1 MNTLHPPPVKIKSY
15 IFLSIVLSWTLLG
28 CLVAFDVGGSFNRE
42 DIDDAR
48 GRGRGESFPL
58 SSLFEASSSSSSSSS
73 SLGSRRALLQEEAEE
88 NEAMAQSGPTM
99 ARASVWNPII
109 QPTTILRIALLLIQN
124 AALNNPTAGFLQMVL
139 NTELALTRF
148 SNVFASLAA
157 GVVQDYSQ
165 GVSSSSSIGNEWVID
180 GESIF
185 TSAKASEFVVG
196 GAFGLEQ
203 FFGVG
208 FEVTGD
214 AAAAIAQFLK
224 PNPLSGELKEELME
238 CHSDTNGTFYHFNET
253 FYYHDGT
260 AMTSETAESL
270 NDFSNCTNTT
280 MFRKGD
286 QEGGGEEEEEE
297 DNAAQRRRGRKLQ
310 QLTKDDLKKRKM
322 PENVEKILVHERVKV
337 PKFIERAAARHTL
350 NRHHARQQNDYSEH
364 PSFFNDEEK
373 RRRLQEIVNDEDEN
387 GDDTRKGNVTFDD
400 VEALTTEWFDSFPN
414 ALPITIRDN
423 FLALLEETIVDPQI
437 RIEIEI
443 IVALVGVAEPGRGTT
458 AAEVASEVEWTG
470 QVVLH
475 GYDAAIDVASTF
487 ETANAIAGSASKGL
501 AIAEAINDATEIV
514 GAITE
519 IVDTVNAI
527 QSEKIRGAE
536 GDESVEAQSGDGD
549 SSTINVTELSQ
560 YVKPISTNDTVRAF
574 KDSYRPDTASCENGD
589 GLCVENGADQR
600 RRRRVLLQQGP
611 IPPEIIGG
619 GGLQNVLAQFT
630 PTGGEEEAFGAV
642 SGTYAAT
649 VALVFLE
656 QVSING
662 GSITII

>member
-1 MNTLHPPPVKIKSY
+1 MFHSPSTKLFKSQ
-15 IFLSIVLSWTLLG
+15 IFLALVLSWTLLG
-28 CLVAFDVGGSFNRE
+28 CLVAFDHQSSRDDIASSSPGSF
-42 DIDDAR
+42 
-48 GRGRGESFPL
+48 L
-58 SSLFEASSSSSSSSS
+58 SSLFEASSSVSSSS
-73 SLGSRRALLQEEAEE
+73 SRRALLQEETETSDE
-88 NEAMAQSGPTM
+88 VTAQSGPM

-109 QPTTILRIALLLIQN
+109 QPTTILRIALLIIQN

-185 TSAKASEFVVG
+185 TSSKASEFVVG

-224 PNPLSGELKEELME
+224 PNPFNELKEELME

-253 FYYHDGT
+253 FYHDDGT
-260 AMTSETAESL
+260 EMASETAQSL

-280 MFRKGD
+280 MFHKGD
-286 QEGGGEEEEEE
+286 QKGEEEEEE
-297 DNAAQRRRGRKLQ
+297 EENVGQRRKLQ

-322 PENVEKILVHERVKV
+322 PENVQKILVHERVKV
-337 PKFIERAAARHTL
+337 PKFLEKAAAQHTL
-350 NRHHARQQNDYSEH
+350 NRHQARQQNDHSEH

-387 GDDTRKGNVTFDD
+387 GDDARKGNVTFDD

-414 ALPITIRDN
+414 ALPISIRDN

-458 AAEVASEVEWTG
+458 AAEVASEVEWIG

-475 GYDAAIDVASTF
+475 GYDAAIDVASIW

-514 GAITE
+514 GAVTE

-527 QSEKIRGAE
+527 QSENIRGAE
-536 GDESVEAQSGDGD
+536 SDGSVEAQSGDDG

-560 YVKPISTNDTVRAF
+560 YVKPISVNDTVRAR
-574 KDSYRPDTASCENGD
+574 KDSYSPDTASCENGD
-589 GLCVENGADQR
+589 GLCVDSGDGQR

-611 IPPEIIGG
+611 IGPEIIGG
-619 GGLQNVLAQFT
+619 GGLQNVLGQFT
-630 PTGGEEEAFGAV
+630 PTGGESEAFGAI